1 MHPRTIN
8 LKARLSEARKQV
20 VPAISATEL
29 GRRLMQSGL
38 PGFKPAQVSS
48 LELGYRYATWPE
60 VEALANILNVDPYWL
75 ANQPRP
81 ALIVPRAPKVIEAV
95 TGAKAVPKH
104 KSARPSFVVRPAG
117 AVPVAAP
124 TPPSPSVSAP
134 PDLAPAEIPVLV
146 PGAETEF
153 RRQLL
158 AELERTLLKLH
169 DEKLKAFEWRSWREH
184 EKKIRAAALGLV
196 ALPE

>member
-20 VPAISATEL
+20 APAISATEL

-81 ALIVPRAPKVIEAV
+81 ALIVPRAPKVIEPAE
-95 TGAKAVPKH
+95 AKAAPKH
-104 KSARPSFVVRPAG
+104 KSARPAFVVRPAV

-124 TPPSPSVSAP
+124 KQPSPPLPSAP

-153 RRQLL
+153 RRQII

-196 ALPE
+196 TLPE

>member
-38 PGFKPAQVSS
+38 PGYKPAQLSS

-81 ALIVPRAPKVIEAV
+81 ALIVPRGPKVIEA
-95 TGAKAVPKH
+95 TGAKPVSKH
-104 KSARPSFVVRPAG
+104 KSARPAFVVRPSA

-124 TPPSPSVSAP
+124 KPPSPPSPSAP
-134 PDLAPAEIPVLV
+134 PDLAPETIPVLV

-153 RRQLL
+153 RRQLV

-169 DEKLKAFEWRSWREH
+169 DEKLKPFEWRSWREH
-184 EKKIRAAALGLV
+184 EKKIRAAAMGLV